1 MFLKLFFAFLTF
13 SIAMPTYA
21 QIFDIEVIDYDGL
34 DAPGLQL
41 VKAALDSEIQKAE
54 NKINKDFPS
63 GTPDRLME
71 GMANASVFSA
81 KGIGTD
87 YASNMSVFL
96 IGAGIGVGADLEK
109 PKDTDSDL
117 SGVGIAPGFIIG
129 LNLGFLDAERILGM
143 HTNRLN
149 LYFNFMN
156 YTHKQN
162 LSDKPGKES
171 DITLETL
178 SFGTHVRYDWITGSG
193 NKALGWGGVKFNFGF
208 EYNRTNFDF
217 KTKISE
223 EINQTVSGTGEVLDG
238 TISGNPQASIL
249 ASTMSIPV
257 ALSTDIQILY
267 FVSLYTGLGVDY
279 NMGEAKG
286 KGDLNGNNSTVSCT
300 GGAACGGAGRDIV
313 VKPKANLDTKA
324 KVDPFSYRAFAGFQF
339 NLPWTR
345 VFVQVDKSLSNDLIG
360 GTAGL
365 RFAF

>member
-1 MFLKLFFAFLTF
+1 MFLKLFFAFFAL
-13 SIAMPTYA
+13 SMALPTYA
-21 QIFDIEVIDYDGL
+21 QIFDIEVINYGGL
-34 DAPGLQL
+34 DAPIYAP
-41 VKAALDSEIQKAE
+41 VRAVLDAEIQKAE
-54 NKINKDFPS
+54 NDVNKDFPS

-71 GMANASVFSA
+71 GMANSSVFA
-81 KGIGTD
+81 GKGIGTD

-96 IGAGIGVGADLEK
+96 IGAGIGVGADLAK

-117 SGVGIAPGFIIG
+117 SGVGVAPGVVVG
-129 LNLGFLDAERILGM
+129 LNLGFLDAEKILGM
-143 HTNRLN
+143 HTDRLN

-156 YTHKQN
+156 YTHKQV
-162 LSDKPGKES
+162 LSDKAGEES
-171 DITLETL
+171 DITLKTL
-178 SFGTHVRYDWITGSG
+178 SFGTHVRYDWITGAG

-223 EINQTVSGTGEVLDG
+223 DINQTVSGTGEVLSG
-238 TISGNPQASIL
+238 TISGAPQASIL

-286 KGDLNGNNSTVSCT
+286 KGDLNGNDSTVTCT
-300 GGAACGGAGRDIV
+300 GGAACGSTRNIV
-313 VKPKANLDTKA
+313 VRPKANLDTSA
-324 KVDPFSYRAFAGFQF
+324 KVDPFTYRAFAGFQF

-345 VFVQVDKSLSNDLIG
+345 VFVQVDKSLSNDLVG
-360 GTAGL
+360 ATAGL

>member
-1 MFLKLFFAFLTF
+1 MFLKLFFAFFAL
-13 SIAMPTYA
+13 SMAMPTYA
-21 QIFDIEVIDYDGL
+21 QIFDIEVVDYDGL
-34 DAPGLQL
+34 DAAMYAP
-41 VKAALDSEIQKAE
+41 VRAVLDAELQKAKNE
-54 NKINKDFPS
+54 VNGDFPS

-71 GMANASVFSA
+71 GMANSSA
-81 KGIGTD
+81 MAGKGIGTD

-96 IGAGIGVGADLEK
+96 IGAGVGVGADLAK
-109 PKDTDSDL
+109 PKGTDSDL
-117 SGVGIAPGFIIG
+117 SGVGVAPGFIIG

-143 HTNRLN
+143 HTDRLN

-156 YTHKQN
+156 YKHKQV
-162 LSDKPGKES
+162 LSDKAGEES
-171 DITLETL
+171 DINLEML
-178 SFGTHVRYDWITGSG
+178 SFGTHVRYDWITGAG
-193 NKALGWGGVKFNFGF
+193 NKALGWGGVKLNFGF

-223 EINQTVSGTGEVLDG
+223 DIDETVSSTGDRIQGTV
-238 TISGNPQASIL
+238 SGNPQASIL

-286 KGDLNGNNSTVSCT
+286 KGDLNGNNSTLSCT
-300 GGAACGGAGRDIV
+300 GGTACSSPNRTIV
-313 VKPKANLDTKA
+313 VKPRANLDTSA
-324 KVDPFSYRAFAGFQF
+324 KVDPFTYRAFAGFQF

-360 GTAGL
+360 ATGGV